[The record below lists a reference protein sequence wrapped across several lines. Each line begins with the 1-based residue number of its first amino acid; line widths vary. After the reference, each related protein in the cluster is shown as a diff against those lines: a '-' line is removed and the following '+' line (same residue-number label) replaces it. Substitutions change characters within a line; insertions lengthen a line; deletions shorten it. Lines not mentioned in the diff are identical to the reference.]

1 MRENVRAFYYYPW
14 QRKLF
19 VVFNYL
25 FLTCAALIC
34 VLPILNILAISLSS
48 SAAAGSGEVRFWPV
62 DFTWKSYNFV
72 TAKPE
77 FMQSFW
83 VSVRRVLVGVPV
95 NMVLTILV
103 AYPLSKTKHQFHARQ
118 FYVWFFF
125 ITMLFSGGLIPYYM
139 TISKVGLVDSFW
151 ALILPGAVPVYN
163 VIILL
168 NFFRN
173 LPGEIEEAA
182 RVDGASY
189 LRVLFQIDHRTRHQ
203 HSGRAQ
209 AQRPQQLHHRGGAA
223 GRGYGKRKTFVQ
235 HRAQQC
241 RAFL

>member
-83 VSVRRVLVGVPV
+83 VSVRRVLVGVACEHGAHHS
-95 NMVLTILV
+95 V
-103 AYPLSKTKHQFHARQ
+103 AYPLSKTKHQFSRPAVLRVVFLYHHAVQRR
-118 FYVWFFF
+118 
-125 ITMLFSGGLIPYYM
+125 
-139 TISKVGLVDSFW
+139 VDS
-151 ALILPGAVPVYN
+151 ILYDHLQGRFGGQ
-163 VIILL
+163 LL
-168 NFFRN
+168 GTDSAPER
-173 LPGEIEEAA
+173 
-182 RVDGASY
+182 
-189 LRVLFQIDHRTRHQ
+189 
-203 HSGRAQ
+203 
-209 AQRPQQLHHRGGAA
+209 
-223 GRGYGKRKTFVQ
+223 
-235 HRAQQC
+235 C
-241 RAFL
+241 RFTT

>member
-1 MRENVRAFYYYPW
+1 M
-14 QRKLF
+14 
-19 VVFNYL
+19 
-25 FLTCAALIC
+25 C

-151 ALILPGAVPVYN
+151 AMILPGAVLKSSSIKTIGLCHSVQSCTKNLMDVVGMDCTGVEYKIAGIN
-163 VIILL
+163 HQAWLL
-168 NFFRN
+168 EVTKDGRD
-173 LPGEIEEAA
+173 LYPEIK
-182 RVDGASY
+182 S
-189 LRVLFQIDHRTRHQ
+189 LTRTWCATR
-203 HSGRAQ
+203 
-209 AQRPQQLHHRGGAA
+209 L
-223 GRGYGKRKTFVQ
+223 
-235 HRAQQC
+235 
-241 RAFL
+241 

>member
-77 FMQSFW
+77 FMQSFLGVRAARSGGGACEHGAHHSGG
-83 VSVRRVLVGVPV
+83 VSAFQNQASVSRPAVLRVVFLYHHAVQRRVDS
-95 NMVLTILV
+95 ILYDHLQGRFGGQLLGTDS
-103 AYPLSKTKHQFHARQ
+103 ARSGAGLQRDYSAQFLPQPA
-118 FYVWFFF
+118 
-125 ITMLFSGGLIPYYM
+125 GG
-139 TISKVGLVDSFW
+139 
-151 ALILPGAVPVYN
+151 N
-163 VIILL
+163 
-168 NFFRN
+168 
-173 LPGEIEEAA
+173 
-182 RVDGASY
+182 
-189 LRVLFQIDHRTRHQ
+189 
-203 HSGRAQ
+203 
-209 AQRPQQLHHRGGAA
+209 
-223 GRGYGKRKTFVQ
+223 
-235 HRAQQC
+235 
-241 RAFL
+241 